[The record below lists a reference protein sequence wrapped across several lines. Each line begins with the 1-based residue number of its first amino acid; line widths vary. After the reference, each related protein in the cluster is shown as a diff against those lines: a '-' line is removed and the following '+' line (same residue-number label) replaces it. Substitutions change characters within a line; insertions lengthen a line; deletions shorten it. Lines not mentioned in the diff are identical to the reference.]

1 MALHICTQNDRKI
14 TVFGG
19 KRISSRFLVGQKTTV
34 TTSLPV
40 ALFPAETL
48 GCQGDGDSIAPIPWS
63 ISRWRHE
70 VSGCLV
76 GYWADEVTAVLL
88 DLGGE
93 RLQGY

>member
-40 ALFPAETL
+40 ALFPADT
-48 GCQGDGDSIAPIPWS
+48 GMPG
-63 ISRWRHE
+63 RW
-70 VSGCLV
+70 
-76 GYWADEVTAVLL
+76 
-88 DLGGE
+88 
-93 RLQGY
+93 